1 MSRHHH
7 LFRRV
12 HRSLVPLA
20 AVPLM
25 LTSLSGSLYGALSA
39 QGIEAFWLMK
49 LHTGN
54 FGLLNLQPWYSS
66 ILALLTLFAI
76 GSGLGLLLGR
86 RRGTPASPPF

>member
-1 MSRHHH
+1 
-7 LFRRV
+7 
-12 HRSLVPLA
+12 
-20 AVPLM
+20 M

-66 ILALLTLFAI
+66 ILALLTLFVI